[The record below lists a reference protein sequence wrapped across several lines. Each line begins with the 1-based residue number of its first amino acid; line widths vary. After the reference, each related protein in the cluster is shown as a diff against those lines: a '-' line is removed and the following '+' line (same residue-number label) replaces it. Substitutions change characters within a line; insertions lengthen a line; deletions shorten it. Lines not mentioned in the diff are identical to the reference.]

1 MMSKVAQQGMDQ
13 MEPPILIG
21 DTRRP
26 ASFHSQQGFTYIG
39 VLVIMAVMLM
49 VMGAASEVW
58 HSVMQHEKEQQL
70 LFVGHQ
76 FRAAIGKY
84 YLQSGNKYPPSLDA
98 LLESTNQG
106 GKKVRFLRKLY
117 QDPMTG
123 DTQWGLVTG
132 LDAKITGVYS
142 LSDEKPYKTTGFS
155 DADTK
160 FEGAEKYSDWKFAF
174 IPKVIRPQNLP
185 GAPVSPGATV
195 NPGAAANRSAPV
207 NGVVSPVPRVR

>member
-21 DTRRP
+21 DIRQP
-26 ASFHSQQGFTYIG
+26 ISHYSQQGFTYIG
-39 VLVIMAVMLM
+39 VLIIVAVMLM

-58 HSVMQHEKEQQL
+58 HSVMRHEKEQQL

-98 LLESTNQG
+98 LLESSNLG

-123 DTQWGLVTG
+123 DTQWGLVMG
-132 LDAKITGVYS
+132 LDAKVTGVYS
-142 LSDEKPYKTTGFS
+142 LSDEKPYKATGFL
-155 DADTK
+155 DADAK
-160 FEGAEKYSDWKFAF
+160 FEGAEKYSDWKFVF
-174 IPKVIRPQNLP
+174 IPKVIRPQSLP
-185 GAPVSPGATV
+185 GVPV
-195 NPGAAANRSAPV
+195 NPNAPI
-207 NGVVSPVPRVR
+207 NGPVPPAPRVR